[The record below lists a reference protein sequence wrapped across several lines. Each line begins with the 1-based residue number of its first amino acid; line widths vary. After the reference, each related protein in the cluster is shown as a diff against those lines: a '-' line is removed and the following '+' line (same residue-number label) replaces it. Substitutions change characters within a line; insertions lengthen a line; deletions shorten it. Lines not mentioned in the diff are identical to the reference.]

1 MGLQSTQISSPQNW
15 FDTNID
21 KLVIMLLPINWRKT
35 RTVAFLQALLS
46 PIKILHYN
54 WKMNRLKNIYR
65 VNHNFQK
72 VYLENALNDEF
83 DIQQRRIRVEED
95 IIAAYNYIYTFGEEK
110 PRNLGIMHL
119 YPHTSYSGSV
129 DFRVNM
135 NFASA
140 NEFDIRALVDF
151 YKLFGTR
158 YIIINNNSLNQNTP

>member
-1 MGLQSTQISSPQNW
+1 MGLQSAQISSPQNW

-72 VYLENALNDEF
+72 TYLEAALNDEF
-83 DIQQRRIRVEED
+83 DPQQRRIRVEED
-95 IIAAYNYIYTFGEEK
+95 IVATYNYIYTFGEEK

-119 YPHTSYSGSV
+119 YPHTAYESAI

-135 NFASA
+135 NGAGA
-140 NEFDIRALVDF
+140 NIFDIRALVDY
-151 YKLFGTR
+151 YKLFGTQ
-158 YIIINNNSLNQNTP
+158 YVVINNNILMQNIP